1 MHKVIVNRM
10 PIGSGDCIF
19 SKYIDGKHRCLL
31 RLI

>member
-1 MHKVIVNRM
+1 MNKAIVDRM
-10 PIGSGDCIF
+10 LIASGDCIF